1 MPRLGEFDQVE
12 RLQAGLREWVLR
24 TARSGRPGWRDIPA
38 QAVLPWLCAAAFG
51 PVLAEAV
58 DLTSA
63 FAVARIG
70 VLASV
75 GADVLAEVLTGAA
88 GGARSAAAPGEP
100 ARSDL
105 QQEISRS
112 IEEVLAAQ
120 GERAAGLRS
129 DIAMVLREI
138 DAGGTVFRAAIEAG
152 NEEAQRGV
160 LAAVEAV
167 SAEFGDMAF
176 LLADLV
182 RAAGEVQDSLVGQG
196 AELRA
201 AREQVRRQSA
211 DVRMIREELAVI
223 ERRTRQWTPGPGGQ
237 EEPGPGWA
245 GGCPYPGLRPYD
257 QAHEAVFFGRER
269 LTAELAGK
277 LTETGIVMVSGGAGA
292 GKTSL
297 LNAGLIPA
305 LARGVQLPGSSA
317 WPVISMTP
325 TARPLTELAEKLAA
339 LGGRDPGPVRQLLAD
354 APGDAHLLVSE
365 VTSGAPLVLIIDQFE
380 QVFADGGEDGR
391 LERSAFIGAVCAA
404 ATKPAGSRS
413 EPPARVVIAVRG
425 DYWDRCAAYPQ
436 LVRAMEQAQLVVG
449 PMPEARLRRAI
460 AGPAEVGGLRIDS
473 ALIDMI
479 VADVRAASSQHAG
492 QVLPR
497 LSQAM
502 MATWARRQGSQ
513 LTAEGYDRS
522 GRVARA
528 IEVSAEA
535 IYDGLP
541 ENQQTITREVFRQL
555 AAIGQDH
562 QPVRRRVT
570 RADLRGRRPK
580 SQWAQVDAVL
590 DTFARA
596 CLVVLDADSAEIAH
610 EVLLQAWPR
619 LRNWLEED
627 QATVILHGR
636 LADDAARWGT
646 NGKDAAVLYRGVELA
661 AARQAAGVWAADP
674 DRYPALTPHEA
685 AFLRASGR
693 SVTRGRW
700 GRRTLVTVLVVL
712 LLAALAGA
720 GVAVRSARNTAD
732 QQRTT
737 DLSGRLAAQS
747 TALEALDP
755 VTASLLAGA
764 AWRVAPTAQARY
776 SLLESLAQPVR
787 GILGAGPG
795 VVTALAYSPGG
806 TTLAAGYSDGVIRLW
821 DLTSHALVS
830 TASWDTAVGTL
841 AFTGHGKTLD
851 VAGPGAIGTWNL
863 TDHAAI
869 DAHELGGASAGSAVA
884 FSPDGKIAA
893 TGGEDGNVRLWTVA
907 TGQEI
912 GAPMSSDLKPVDA
925 VAFSADGATVAA
937 ASTDG
942 TVQLWDVAT
951 GQEAGA
957 ALVASSAAVKTL
969 MFSPGGTILAT
980 GDADGI
986 VRLWTVATETQDG
999 SDMATGTALA
1009 ALTFNA
1015 SGTTLATAGSDG
1027 STGLWAVATQHQT
1040 GAPMTAPGSGAVSAV
1055 AFSPAAGGPGAGG
1068 LATGGL
1074 ATGGL
1079 ATGSGDGTVWLWN
1092 PAGFHQAATPLGLGA
1107 PETPAA
1113 AGGHAPTVLS
1123 ANGNVLAVGGALGTV
1138 RLWNLTTRRSAGV
1151 PIVGGQAIHGLAI
1164 SPDGQT
1170 VAVVAHGLQ
1179 LWTTATGRRTGDP
1192 LPAADADGPVA
1203 FSPDGSLVATIGTD
1217 GQARLWDV
1225 ATQRQ
1230 TGDAM
1235 SAGGPAAL
1243 VFSRDGK
1250 ILATVG
1256 ANGTASLWRVATQR
1270 MIGTPMTAG
1279 PNTSGQPAA
1288 GQGIASAAFSPDG
1301 TMLATAGA
1309 DGTVRLWDTATQ
1321 QEVGTPMTAG
1331 TQPVYTVAFSPDGT
1345 MLATAGADGTVRLWD
1360 TATRQEVGTPM
1371 TAGTQPVYTAAFGQ
1385 DGTMLATAGG
1395 DGTAR
1400 QWDVAFPAGLQ
1411 AAACAITD
1419 RSLTRQQWADYAA
1432 GQPFQQV
1439 CPGS

>member
-1 MPRLGEFDQVE
+1 M
-12 RLQAGLREWVLR
+12 
-24 TARSGRPGWRDIPA
+24 

-51 PVLAEAV
+51 PVLAEAI

-75 GADVLAEVLTGAA
+75 GADVLAEVLTGAVGRA
-88 GGARSAAAPGEP
+88 GPTVASGDPG
-100 ARSDL
+100 RGDL

-120 GERAAGLRS
+120 NERATGLRS

-152 NEEAQRGV
+152 NEEAERGV

-176 LLADLV
+176 LLADLI

-196 AELRA
+196 AELSA
-201 AREQVRRQSA
+201 AREQVGRQSA

-269 LTAELAGK
+269 LTAELAGM

-305 LARGVQLPGSSA
+305 LARGVQLPGSSS

-325 TARPLTELAEKLAA
+325 AVRPLTELAEKLAA
-339 LGGRDPGPVRQLLAD
+339 LDGRDPGPVRQILAD

-365 VTSGAPLVLIIDQFE
+365 VTSGVPLVLIIDQFE

-404 ATKPAGSRS
+404 ATKPAGPRS
-413 EPPARVVIAVRG
+413 EPPARIVIAVRG
-425 DYWDRCAAYPQ
+425 DYWDRCAACPQ

-460 AGPAEVGGLRIDS
+460 AGPAEVGGLRLES
-473 ALIDMI
+473 GLIDVI
-479 VADVRAASSQHAG
+479 VADACTAGGQHDGGA
-492 QVLPR
+492 LPR

-502 MATWARRQGSQ
+502 MATWERRENGQ
-513 LTAEGYDRS
+513 LTVEGYDRS
-522 GRVARA
+522 GRVARV

-535 IYDGLP
+535 VYDGLP
-541 ENQQTITREVFRQL
+541 EDQQAIARDVFRQL
-555 AAIGQDH
+555 AATSPDH
-562 QPVRRRVT
+562 QPAGRLVT
-570 RADLRGRRPK
+570 LADLRERRPK
-580 SQWAQVDAVL
+580 HQRPQVDAVL
-590 DTFARA
+590 GAFARA
-596 CLVVLDADSAEIAH
+596 CLVVLDADRAQIAH
-610 EVLLQAWPR
+610 DVLLQAWPR
-619 LRNWLEED
+619 LRDWLEED
-627 QATVILHGR
+627 QATAILHGR
-636 LADDAARWGT
+636 LAEDAARWHT
-646 NGKDAAVLYRGVELA
+646 NGKDAAVLYRGVELS
-661 AARQAAGVWAADP
+661 AARQAARVWAADP
-674 DRYPALTPHEA
+674 DRYPALTPRETD
-685 AFLRASGR
+685 FLRASGR
-693 SVTRGRW
+693 AATRGRW
-700 GRRTLVTVLVVL
+700 GRRTLVTALVVL

-720 GVAVRSARNTAD
+720 GLAVRSARNTAD

-764 AWRVAPTAQARY
+764 AWRIAPTAQARY

-806 TTLAAGYSDGVIRLW
+806 PTLAAGYSDGVIRLW
-821 DLTSHALVS
+821 DLASHALVS
-830 TASWDTAVGTL
+830 TASWGGEVSTL
-841 AFTGHGKTLD
+841 AFTGDGKTLE
-851 VAGPGAIGTWNL
+851 VADPGAIGTWNL
-863 TDHAAI
+863 ANQATI
-869 DAHELGGASAGSAVA
+869 DVHRLGGAPAGSAVA
-884 FSPDGKIAA
+884 FSPDGQIVA
-893 TGGEDGNVRLWTVA
+893 TGGEDGNIRLWSA
-907 TGQEI
+907 TTSQEI
-912 GAPMSSDLKPVDA
+912 GAPMSSDLQPVDA
-925 VAFSADGATVAA
+925 VSFSPDGATLAA

-951 GQEAGA
+951 EQEAGA
-957 ALVASSAAVKTL
+957 AMVASSAAVNALT
-969 MFSPGGTILAT
+969 FSPGGTILAT
-980 GDADGI
+980 GDADGN
-986 VRLWTVATETQDG
+986 VRLWTVATQTPAG
-999 SDMATGTALA
+999 AVMATGTAPA

-1015 SGTTLATAGSDG
+1015 TATTLAIAGSDG
-1027 STGLWAVATQHQT
+1027 STELWQVATQNQT
-1040 GAPMTAPGSGAVSAV
+1040 GPPLTAPGSGGVSAV
-1055 AFSPAAGGPGAGG
+1055 TFSPAASQAGAGG
-1068 LATGGL
+1068 LATGN
-1074 ATGGL
+1074 
-1079 ATGSGDGTVWLWN
+1079 GDGTVRLWN
-1092 PAGFHQAATPLGLGA
+1092 PTDFHQASAPLAIGA

-1113 AGGHAPTVLS
+1113 AEGNAPTVLS
-1123 ANGNVLAVGGALGTV
+1123 ADGDILAVGGARGVV
-1138 RLWNLTTRRSAGV
+1138 RLWNLTTRQPVGV
-1151 PIVGGQAIHGLAI
+1151 PGVGGQAIKGLAV

-1170 VAVVAHGLQ
+1170 VAVTAHGLQ
-1179 LWTTATGRRTGDP
+1179 LWTTATGRRTGNP
-1192 LPAADADGPVA
+1192 LPAADAGGPVI
-1203 FSPDGSLVATIGTD
+1203 FNPDGSLLATIGND
-1217 GQARLWDV
+1217 GKARLWDA

-1230 TGDAM
+1230 TGNAM
-1235 SAGGPAAL
+1235 SVGGATAGRGAL
-1243 VFSRDGK
+1243 TFSPDGK

-1256 ANGTASLWRVATQR
+1256 ANGRASLWRVATQR
-1270 MIGTPMTAG
+1270 MIGEPMTADPVTG
-1279 PNTSGQPAA
+1279 AQPAP
-1288 GQGIASAAFSPDG
+1288 GPGIASVAFSPDG
-1301 TMLATAGA
+1301 TMLATTGG

-1331 TQPVYTVAFSPDGT
+1331 TQPVYALAFSPDGT
-1345 MLATAGADGTVRLWD
+1345 MLVTAGGDGTVRLWD
-1360 TATRQEVGTPM
+1360 TATQQEVGTPM
-1371 TAGTQPVYTAAFGQ
+1371 TAGTQPVYAVAFSP

-1395 DGTAR
+1395 DGKAR
-1400 QWDVAFPAGLQ
+1400 EWDVAFPARPQ
-1411 AAACAITD
+1411 AAVCAITD

-1439 CPGS
+1439 CPAS